1 MPAIR
6 RHQRRADHACGTDDA
21 ARRRQYAGRG
31 RLVSQPEIYVVTS
44 EVRRSADQMDVVA
57 QEASSSRASVADSI
71 STQGSGWK
79 QAGTPGFNK
88 FVEIL
93 ETQAARLRADLT
105 ELGGKLRAAADV
117 YEKQDLEAG
126 GALDSSMGGFPT
138 R

>member
-1 MPAIR
+1 
-6 RHQRRADHACGTDDA
+6 
-21 ARRRQYAGRG
+21 
-31 RLVSQPEIYVVTS
+31 VSQPEIYVVTS